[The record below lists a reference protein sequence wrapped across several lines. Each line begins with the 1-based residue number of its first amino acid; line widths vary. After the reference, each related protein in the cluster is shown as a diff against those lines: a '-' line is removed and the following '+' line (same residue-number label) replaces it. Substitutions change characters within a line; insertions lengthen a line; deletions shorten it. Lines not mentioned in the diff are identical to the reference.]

1 MSKVLSYYGYRIS
14 WEDSE
19 STDSLKLQ
27 MLDDS
32 GYPALGFSFI
42 DVYEDK
48 VHTISVIDDSNKC
61 IFLVFRLKFEWGGLC
76 MPMIQFKPEGDWFYP
91 FTDEINDHRGFT
103 LGALDRVD
111 FPSAGIE
118 GTDVTYTISILVED
132 SNRDTVEITQDYDGV
147 HTKDGIVNKTLKIY
161 GSGFE
166 AENEFNFEDSISP
179 QELFGSKT
187 ALKIK
192 LSQMGR

>member
-1 MSKVLSYYGYRIS
+1 
-14 WEDSE
+14 
-19 STDSLKLQ
+19 

-48 VHTISVIDDSNKC
+48 VHTISVIDNSNKC
-61 IFLVFRLKFEWGGLC
+61 IFLVFKLKFDWFILG
-76 MPMIQFKPEGDWFYP
+76 MPMIQFKPEGDWYTP
-91 FTDEINDHRGFT
+91 FTDEVNDHRGFA
-103 LGALDRVD
+103 LGVLDRVD

-118 GTDVTYTISILVED
+118 GTDVTYTISILVD
-132 SNRDTVEITQDYDGV
+132 DCSHDTLEVTQEYDGV
-147 HTKDGIVNKTLKIY
+147 HTKNDIVNKTLKIY
-161 GSGFE
+161 GDDFE
-166 AENEFNFEDSISP
+166 FEDSISP

>member
-1 MSKVLSYYGYRIS
+1 MKVLSFYGYRIS

-19 STDSLKLQ
+19 SIDSLKLQ

-61 IFLVFRLKFEWGGLC
+61 IFLVFRLKFDCFYLG
-76 MPMIQFKPEGDWFYP
+76 MPMIQFKPEGDWYTP

-103 LGALDRVD
+103 LGVLDRVD
-111 FPSAGIE
+111 FPSAGLE
-118 GTDVTYTISILVED
+118 GIDVTYTVSVPVED
-132 SNRDTVEITQDYDGV
+132 SNHDTVEVTQDYDGV
-147 HTKDGIVNKTLKIY
+147 HTKDGITNKTLKIY
-161 GSGFE
+161 ESGFE
-166 AENEFNFEDSISP
+166 SENGFTFEDSISP

-187 ALKIK
+187 ALKLK

>member
-1 MSKVLSYYGYRIS
+1 MSKVLSFYGYRIS
-14 WEDSE
+14 WEDSKDI
-19 STDSLKLQ
+19 DSLKLQ

-42 DVYEDK
+42 DVYGDK

-61 IFLVFRLKFEWGGLC
+61 IFLVFKLKFDWFNLG
-76 MPMIQFKPEGDWFYP
+76 MPMIQFKPEGDWYYP

-103 LGALDRVD
+103 LGVLDRVD
-111 FPSAGIE
+111 FPSAGLE
-118 GTDVTYTISILVED
+118 GTDVTYTVSVPVDD
-132 SNRDTVEITQDYDGV
+132 SSHEPLEVTQEYDGI
-147 HTKDGIVNKTLKIY
+147 HTKDAIINKTLKIY

-166 AENEFNFEDSISP
+166 YENDFTFEDSISP

-187 ALKIK
+187 ALRIK